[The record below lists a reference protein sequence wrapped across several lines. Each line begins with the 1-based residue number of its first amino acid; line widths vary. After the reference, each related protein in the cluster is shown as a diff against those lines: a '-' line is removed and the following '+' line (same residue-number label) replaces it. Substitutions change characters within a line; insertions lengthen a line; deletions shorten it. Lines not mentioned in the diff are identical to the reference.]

1 MIKKITFCLIL
12 ILSISACKKEAT
24 VCMDENAVNYTME
37 DQNGGA
43 TCEYAV
49 DINEHLY
56 GKWKVM
62 YHLVYNLPS
71 NTTLNNLI
79 TEYSY
84 LSYVE
89 FEEVYEE
96 DYPLSEIEWAE
107 FITSQLGLTY
117 YETVTQEESPIFME
131 IEYNTERKVHYYMS
145 GTIDNN
151 LTHNWI
157 QNDYDHLAYYTGN
170 YINGDETD
178 LVEIQVL
185 DQNNYHY
192 KRVKQQGNT
201 KFVEYRRCIKS
212 N

>member
-1 MIKKITFCLIL
+1 MF
-12 ILSISACKKEAT
+12 
-24 VCMDENAVNYTME
+24 
-37 DQNGGA
+37 Q
-43 TCEYAV
+43 
-49 DINEHLY
+49 
-56 GKWKVM
+56 
-62 YHLVYNLPS
+62 
-71 NTTLNNLI
+71 
-79 TEYSY
+79 EYSY

-89 FEEVYEE
+89 FEEEYEE
-96 DYPLSEIEWAE
+96 DYPLSEIEWAK

-157 QNDYDHLAYYTGN
+157 QNDYDHLAYYTGS
-170 YINGDETD
+170 YTNGDESD

-201 KFVEYRRCIKS
+201 KLVEYRRCIK
-212 N
+212 